1 PAALS
6 DLVMRCL
13 AKDAAER
20 PQSAA
25 EVILALNAVTSGS
38 GTDAVPPVL
47 MHGPAAFR
55 RALLVYFSSVVGVA
69 AIAKAATIT
78 IGLPTWVLPGA
89 LLIMALGLPVIL
101 FTGYVQSVTRRAL
114 VSTPALTPGGSPQP
128 HGTLAAFALKASP
141 HVSWKRA
148 TRG

>member
-1 PAALS
+1 GRTPQRVLAAHMGEAPKPIAELRS
-6 DLVMRCL
+6 DIPGALGDLVMRCL

-25 EVILALNAVTSGS
+25 EVILTLIAVTSGS
-38 GTDAVPPVL
+38 GMDAVPPVL

-55 RALLVYFSSVVGVA
+55 RALLVYVASVAGVA
-69 AIAKAATIT
+69 AVAKAATMT

-89 LLIMALGLPVIL
+89 LVVMALGLPVIL

-114 VSTPALTPGGSPQP
+114 V
-128 HGTLAAFALKASP
+128 
-141 HVSWKRA
+141 A
-148 TRG
+148 T